1 MQIVVEYYKRTNGGL
16 IMNKQEIGELLDEID
31 RFKNNIKECDGVLR
45 TLREIQVNYESAVE
59 QPKEIL
65 QKLNTLTARMTVE
78 FDELGEKYMGLLN
91 MSNMQAE
98 NLQSATRESI
108 EGLMQETKKSY
119 EALMGMCHT
128 LQQSLEEGRA
138 GFIER
143 ANVLLDKADSLCE
156 SLQSKQDEVINQIKI
171 MQEVNEK
178 KIDKLSKLA
187 IGGLIGTAIS
197 IVLLVVSLII

>member
-1 MQIVVEYYKRTNGGL
+1 
-16 IMNKQEIGELLDEID
+16 
-31 RFKNNIKECDGVLR
+31 
-45 TLREIQVNYESAVE
+45 
-59 QPKEIL
+59 
-65 QKLNTLTARMTVE
+65 
-78 FDELGEKYMGLLN
+78 
-91 MSNMQAE
+91 
-98 NLQSATRESI
+98 
-108 EGLMQETKKSY
+108 
-119 EALMGMCHT
+119 MGMCHT

-187 IGGLIGTAIS
+187 VGGLIGTAIS